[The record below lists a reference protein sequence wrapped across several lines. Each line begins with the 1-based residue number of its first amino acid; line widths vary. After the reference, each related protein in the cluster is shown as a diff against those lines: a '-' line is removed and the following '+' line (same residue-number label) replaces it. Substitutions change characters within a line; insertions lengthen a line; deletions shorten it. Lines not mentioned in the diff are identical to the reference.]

1 MTGGLSNMSL
11 FFKGYILFF
20 KVTPYKGTL
29 RIFFKELHNSLA
41 HTVFDNT
48 SWPIFQKYSKKFT

>member
-1 MTGGLSNMSL
+1 MTRGLSNMSL

-20 KVTPYKGTL
+20 NVTSYKGTL

-48 SWPIFQKYSKKFT
+48 FRAIFQKYSKKLT